1 MRLLSASGG
10 VRMNERPRVIH
21 DGPFMQRVR
30 TTRRAICSALI
41 FLRVWW
47 VFMLESMFRYA
58 VLFLLLIKYTKS
70 QMLVVLYLL
79 TVQILQF
86 NIRISNIIMSLF
98 LWKDFV
104 VQYEKFKQN
113 VSFKESLR
121 MVMVW
126 MEISVF
132 FILYSKIE
140 SVVKVF

>member
-1 MRLLSASGG
+1 
-10 VRMNERPRVIH
+10 
-21 DGPFMQRVR
+21 
-30 TTRRAICSALI
+30 
-41 FLRVWW
+41 
-47 VFMLESMFRYA
+47 MLELMFRYA

-79 TVQILQF
+79 TVQILQLD
-86 NIRISNIIMSLF
+86 IRISNTIMSLI
-98 LWKDFV
+98 LWKVFDG
-104 VQYEKFKQN
+104 QYEKFKQN

-121 MVMVW
+121 MVMVC

>member
-41 FLRVWW
+41 FQRVWW
-47 VFMLESMFRYA
+47 VFMLELMFRYA

-79 TVQILQF
+79 TVQILQLD
-86 NIRISNIIMSLF
+86 IRISNTIMSLI
-98 LWKDFV
+98 LWKVFDG
-104 VQYEKFKQN
+104 QYEKFKQN

-121 MVMVW
+121 MVMAC